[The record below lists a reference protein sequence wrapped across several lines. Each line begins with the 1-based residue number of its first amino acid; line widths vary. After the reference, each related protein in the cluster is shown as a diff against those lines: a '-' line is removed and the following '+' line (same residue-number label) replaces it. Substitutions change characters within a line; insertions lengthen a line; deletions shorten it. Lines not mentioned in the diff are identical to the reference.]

1 VQQLDAVAASNSTLT
16 QCLLLVHAAVYT
28 VTYAQLAHLSR
39 DGKVIG
45 QYPSPLQLSSDTGT
59 LLDGIQNVVG
69 GTTDT
74 LTGLNKQ
81 ATHGITYTA
90 DTPKPLIITS
100 DFIEPLSTLTIA
112 GVLNPGGLKYRVS
125 GSSHIMLY
133 CSACFSTASCHCIMS
148 CSAVLVK

>member
-1 VQQLDAVAASNSTLT
+1 MCSVN
-16 QCLLLVHAAVYT
+16 
-28 VTYAQLAHLSR
+28 AQLAHLTR

-74 LTGLNKQ
+74 LAGLNKQ

-90 DTPKPLIITS
+90 ETPKPLIITS

-125 GSSHIMLY
+125 CFLCIRIHLSHTHTTMILHHVVQ
-133 CSACFSTASCHCIMS
+133 CSAGQQA
-148 CSAVLVK
+148 